1 MHFEKQKFNATK
13 VNSAQVAEGFKA
25 RISKMFAVL
34 GNLKILLM
42 SDINRKKLR
51 LSYEYS

>member
-1 MHFEKQKFNATK
+1 MHFEKQKFNTTK
-13 VNSAQVAEGFKA
+13 LNSAQVAEGFKTT
-25 RISKMFAVL
+25 ISNIFAVL

-51 LSYEYS
+51 LSYEYL